1 MVVELADAFPCD
13 ITEDHLLRVAR
24 IFDEDGSGYVE
35 QGERCPGYRAQGGR
49 TYVNILLHATDYVV
63 RRTGAVLHRD
73 GVA

>member
-35 QGERCPGYRAQGGR
+35 QGERCPGYRAQVHR
-49 TYVNILLHATDYVV
+49 TYANIIACNRLRSSTHWCGSAS
-63 RRTGAVLHRD
+63 
-73 GVA
+73 